1 MVFSVVFSR
10 RVSMLALAAL
20 ALSGCLTRSLPLPPP
35 SATIQSVTSCPVIDC
50 PMGGVIVT
58 IGGTN
63 AQPGATVIAY
73 DDSIPPTET
82 GQHLGGNAEAQPTG
96 RWAITINPR
105 QLSPGVVS
113 AVQRGHVIRVFQATA
128 EGEASQSVYVE
139 VPRM

>member
-1 MVFSVVFSR
+1 MVFTVLLPR
-10 RVSMLALAAL
+10 RATLFALAVV

-35 SATIQSVTSCPVIDC
+35 SATIQSVTSCPVLDC

-58 IGGTN
+58 IGGN
-63 AQPGATVIAY
+63 DAHPGATVIAY
-73 DDSIPPTET
+73 DDSIPPTST
-82 GQHLGGNAEAQPTG
+82 GEQLGGNARASDAG
-96 RWAITINPR
+96 RWAITITPR

-128 EGEASQSVYVE
+128 DGEASQSIYVE